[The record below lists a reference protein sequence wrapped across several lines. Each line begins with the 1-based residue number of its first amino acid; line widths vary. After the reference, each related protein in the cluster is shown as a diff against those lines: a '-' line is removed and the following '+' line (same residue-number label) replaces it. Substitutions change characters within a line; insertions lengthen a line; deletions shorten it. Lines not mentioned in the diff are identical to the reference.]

1 MAVKNP
7 NSFAKTNLMG
17 NVKSLSSK
25 KIFIKID
32 NISKSLCIKHPKT

>member
-1 MAVKNP
+1 MAIKNH
-7 NSFAKTNLMG
+7 NSFVKTDLTG

-32 NISKSLCIKHPKT
+32 NISKSLRIKYPKT